1 MTLSGCKTR
10 DFLLAL
16 PVLLVAAHAW
26 GDAGVH
32 DSSVAD
38 NAIVKQAEGQLAR
51 PLVTVMDKQLT
62 PPSGDRHD
70 YYAPAPYHWPNPR
83 TADGLRYVLRDG
95 QVNPEANTPKYDRVA
110 YFHFG
115 DTVTTLSVAYAITGD
130 QRFAIRAAEWLRAWC
145 LDPATR
151 MNPNLEYAQCV
162 RGVAKGLPIGL
173 IRAMTILDLARC
185 DRLLTGSA
193 AWPADDHATFVKWL
207 AEFRRWFVDSELGK
221 AEARAV
227 NNHGTWHD
235 AVSASLALYLNDPAT
250 ARQAVERVKAT
261 RIARQIAP
269 DGRQPL
275 EMLRTKSW
283 DYAVMNLEALVTLAD
298 VGRVVDVDLWSYQTD
313 DGRGIRGAL
322 EYLLPFATGEKSWP
336 AKQIKD
342 FEPERLL
349 PLVERAAVAV
359 PDSQYAAALAKIKGS
374 STETRLRSR
383 LLAVPLDCGGA
394 SGEESMGQ

>member
-1 MTLSGCKTR
+1 MLAAVANARADEAEKASGSAVEEKT
-10 DFLLAL
+10 A
-16 PVLLVAAHAW
+16 
-26 GDAGVH
+26 
-32 DSSVAD
+32 
-38 NAIVKQAEGQLAR
+38 AIVKQAEDRLAR
-51 PLVTVMDKQLT
+51 PLVTVMGKQLT

-83 TADGLRYVLRDG
+83 SADGLPYVLRDG
-95 QVNPEANTPKYDRVA
+95 QVNPDANTPKYDRVA
-110 YFHFG
+110 YFRFG

-130 QRFAIRAAEWLRAWC
+130 QRFAARAAEWLRAWC

-162 RGVAKGLPIGL
+162 PGVAKGLPIGL

-185 DRLLTGSA
+185 DRLLAGSA
-193 AWPADDHATFVKWL
+193 AWSTDDHAAFAKWL
-207 AEFRRWFVDSELGK
+207 AEFRRWFVDSELGH

-235 AVSASLALYLNDPAT
+235 AVSAALALYLGDRAA
-250 ARQAVERVKAT
+250 AREVVERAKAT

-283 DYAVMNLEALVTLAD
+283 DYAVMNLEAMVTLAD
-298 VGRVVDVDLWSYQTD
+298 VGRAVEVDLWGYQTD
-313 DGRGIRGAL
+313 DGRSIRGAL
-322 EYLLPFATGEKSWP
+322 DYLLPFATGEKSWP

-349 PLVERAAVAV
+349 PLVERAASAL
-359 PDSQYAAALAKIKGS
+359 PDSPYPAALAKIKGPS
-374 STETRLRSR
+374 AETRLRSR
-383 LLAVPLDCGGA
+383 LLSVPLTR
-394 SGEESMGQ
+394 GEPSVEKSIGR

>member
-1 MTLSGCKTR
+1 MLLGRKTVG
-10 DFLLAL
+10 LLM
-16 PVLLVAAHAW
+16 VCLLLRLASHAW
-26 GDAGVH
+26 SDEAER
-32 DSSVAD
+32 DSLAAD
-38 NAIVKQAEGQLAR
+38 KAIVKRATDQLGL

-83 TADGLRYVLRDG
+83 TADGLPYVLRDG

-110 YFHFG
+110 YFRFG
-115 DTVTTLSVAYAITGD
+115 DTVATLAVAYAISGE
-130 QRFAIRAAEWLRAWC
+130 QRFAARAAEWLRAWC
-145 LDPATR
+145 IDPATR
-151 MNPNLEYAQCV
+151 MNPKLEYAQCV
-162 RGVAKGLPIGL
+162 PGQAKGLPIGL

-193 AWPADDHATFVKWL
+193 AWSTADHGAFIKWL
-207 AEFRRWFVDSELGK
+207 AEFRHWFVDSELGK

-235 AVSASLALYLNDPAT
+235 AVSASLALYLGDPAT
-250 ARQAVERVKAT
+250 AGEVVEQAKAT

-298 VGRVVDVDLWSYQTD
+298 VGGAVGVDLWRYQTD
-313 DGRGIRGAL
+313 DGRSIRGAL
-322 EYLLPFATGEKSWP
+322 DYLLPYATGEKSWP

-342 FEPERLL
+342 FEPQRLL
-349 PLVERAAVAV
+349 PLMERAAIAL
-359 PDSQYAAALAKIKGS
+359 PDSPYPAASARIKAAN
-374 STETRLRSR
+374 TETRLRSR
-383 LLAVPLDCGGA
+383 LLAVPLTRGEG
-394 SGEESMGQ
+394 SGEKSNAQ